1 MERPELGRVE
11 PVDVRGVWPHESDD
25 FTPWLAKN
33 LDLLGEALHMK
44 LKLVQPE
51 APVGPYYL
59 DIQAKEI
66 DRDVMVAI
74 ENQLEWT
81 DLTHLGQLLTYATGC
96 GAHIAIWVAPE
107 FRYEHAEALHR
118 LNEWTRD
125 EIEFYGVQI
134 GVIRIGDSSPAP
146 VFRSVVSPGCWN
158 KDITQPPSETM
169 SPKDLRFHHFFQPL
183 IGELIGTCFADKAT
197 QYFDSSGRLFSS
209 SLDRGV
215 GYAVS
220 FWKNAAWVTL
230 HIRMEDD
237 ALTKRIFDE
246 LKKDQ
251 EQIERCVEG
260 QKWDWHRY
268 DEFLFSSISLRRDGC
283 SIDDQPEKLAE
294 TREWMLGYLPKLKE
308 VMDHRLKGI
317 LAELASEGAAS
328 T

>member
-1 MERPELGRVE
+1 M
-11 PVDVRGVWPHESDD
+11 DVRGIWPHEAHH
-25 FTPWLAKN
+25 FTPWLAEN
-33 LDLLGEALHMK
+33 LHLLGEALHMK
-44 LKLVQPE
+44 LELVQSE
-51 APVGPYYL
+51 APVGPFSL
-59 DIQAKEI
+59 DILAKEAG
-66 DRDVMVAI
+66 RGVTVAV

-81 DLTHLGQLLTYATGC
+81 DFSHLGQLLTYAAGLDTR
-96 GAHIAIWVAPE
+96 IAIWVATE
-107 FRYEHAEALHR
+107 FRYEQAEALHR

-125 EIEFYGVQI
+125 GVEFYGVQVSAI
-134 GVIRIGDSSPAP
+134 TAGDSLPVP
-146 VFRSVVSPGCWN
+146 VFCTVVSPGCWN
-158 KDITQPPSETM
+158 KDITQPPGATM
-169 SPKDLRFHHFFQPL
+169 SPIARQFLDFFQPL
-183 IGELIGTCFADKAT
+183 IRGLIRTGFPDKPT

-237 ALTKRIFDE
+237 ALTKRLFDE
-246 LKKDQ
+246 LKNDQ
-251 EQIERCVEG
+251 EQIERCIEG
-260 QKWDWHRY
+260 QEWRWLRHDRY
-268 DEFLFSSISLRRDGC
+268 TFSDVNLRKDGC

-317 LAELASEGAAS
+317 LAELASEGATS

>member
-1 MERPELGRVE
+1 
-11 PVDVRGVWPHESDD
+11 
-25 FTPWLAKN
+25 
-33 LDLLGEALHMK
+33 MK
-44 LKLVQPE
+44 LELVQPE
-51 APVGPYYL
+51 APVGPFSL
-59 DIQAKEI
+59 DILAKEAG
-66 DRDVMVAI
+66 RGVTVAV

-81 DLTHLGQLLTYATGC
+81 DFSHLGQLLTYATGC

-125 EIEFYGVQI
+125 EIEFYGVQVS
-134 GVIRIGDSSPAP
+134 VIRIGDSSPAP

-209 SLDRGV
+209 GLDRGV

-246 LKKDQ
+246 LKRTKRRSNGASRARSGIGSDTT
-251 EQIERCVEG
+251 
-260 QKWDWHRY
+260 
-268 DEFLFSSISLRRDGC
+268 EFLFS
-283 SIDDQPEKLAE
+283 
-294 TREWMLGYLPKLKE
+294 
-308 VMDHRLKGI
+308 
-317 LAELASEGAAS
+317 ASA
-328 T
+328 

>member
-1 MERPELGRVE
+1 M
-11 PVDVRGVWPHESDD
+11 DVRGIWPHEAHH

-44 LKLVQPE
+44 LELIQPE

-66 DRDVMVAI
+66 DRDVMVAV

-81 DLTHLGQLLTYATGC
+81 DFSHLGQLLTYATGC

-125 EIEFYGVQI
+125 GVEFYGVQ
-134 GVIRIGDSSPAP
+134 VSAVTAGDSLPVP
-146 VFRSVVSPGCWN
+146 VFRTVVSPGCWN
-158 KDITQPPSETM
+158 KDSTQPPGATM
-169 SPKDLRFHHFFQPL
+169 SPIARQFLDFFQPL
-183 IGELIGTCFADKAT
+183 IRGLIRTGFPDKPT

-209 SLDRGV
+209 GLHRGV

-294 TREWMLGYLPKLKE
+294 TREWMLEYLPKLKE